1 MNFVVIEGKRYCHLM
16 NPRTGKPISN
26 DLCSVTVIADNCTQA
41 DALATAISVMG
52 AEEGLKLIESLPG
65 TETIITGRVN
75 KEDGIKVYVSRG
87 LKGLDIA
94 R

>member
-1 MNFVVIEGKRYCHLM
+1 L
-16 NPRTGKPISN
+16 
-26 DLCSVTVIADNCTQA
+26 SVTVIADNCTQA

-65 TETIITGRVN
+65 IETIITKRVS
-75 KEDGIKVYVSRG
+75 EADEIKVYISTG

-94 R
+94 RECEGIQRPVR